1 MTITSARMRASGTV
15 AAFDDASVRL
25 GCLLGDSAVAAAAM
39 RSNNGKTDSTP
50 VKMCGEA
57 LGKSKLLTRLRM
69 ADMTH
74 SGITAASTF
83 LAVRGVLLPLAG
95 VFGVLRADAPA
106 AVALLLGV

>member
-1 MTITSARMRASGTV
+1 MTMTRARIRASGTV
-15 AAFDDASVRL
+15 ATFDDVSVCL
-25 GCLLGDSAVAAAAM
+25 GRLLGDSAVAAAAI
-39 RSNNGKTDSTP
+39 RSSNGKTDSTP
-50 VKMCGEA
+50 VKICGEA

-95 VFGVLRADAPA
+95 VFGVLRAEALA

>member
-1 MTITSARMRASGTV
+1 
-15 AAFDDASVRL
+15 
-25 GCLLGDSAVAAAAM
+25 
-39 RSNNGKTDSTP
+39 
-50 VKMCGEA
+50 
-57 LGKSKLLTRLRM
+57 M

-95 VFGVLRADAPA
+95 VFGVLRAEALA